1 MNKAFSLIL
10 LLVTTTLALGQ
21 GKLRFDNDSSR
32 LIYITSDVTWLAW
45 PDVGKSVG
53 GFPLAGSS
61 AYTGAGSTIAAL
73 AGSPSFTVDL
83 FGGATAG
90 SLTWRATTTIADVN
104 FAGFVN
110 PVNVTFADLS
120 AGVPAFFQIQVFDSR
135 ATSASGAWSMGGYA
149 GESPIFTAVPQVS
162 VYSPIYQTEAPVYST
177 WAAGTFTPRD
187 YAGYPGYQGAIEL
200 TSDMAYYWLQTSVVG
215 SGTISANPPGPYYFQ
230 IEVVVLTATAAAGW
244 AFDHWTGD
252 VTGSQN
258 PVSLTLD
265 YYRPYS
271 SVQAVFL
278 QVGFAP
284 SITQQPM
291 SQVGYCGNSVTF
303 DVSATGNSPRGYQWQ
318 KDGAVISGAT
328 RTSLVL
334 TNLQATNA
342 VRYTVVVTNSF
353 GSITSSNAYLA
364 VNPPGVSLA
373 LYSGLTIGGV
383 AGRAYGIQYNTDL
396 TSSTGWQG
404 MTNLTLDVPTGLW
417 FDVQPATQ
425 YQRFY
430 RVVPGPV
437 PTP

>member
-1 MNKAFSLIL
+1 MKKAFSLIL

-32 LIYITSDVTWLAW
+32 LIYITSDFAWLAW
-45 PDVGKSVG
+45 PDLGKTVA
-53 GFPLAGSS
+53 GFQLAGSS

-73 AGSPSFTVDL
+73 AGSPSFTVGL

-90 SLTWRATTTIADVN
+90 SLTLRATTTIADVN
-104 FAGFVN
+104 FAGLVN
-110 PVNVTFADLS
+110 PVNVIFDGLP
-120 AGVPAFFQIQVFDSR
+120 AGVPAYFQIQVYDSR
-135 ATSASGAWSMGGYA
+135 AANAQIAWADGFYA
-149 GESPIFTAVPQVS
+149 GSSPIFTAVPQTS
-162 VYSPIYQTEAPVYST
+162 VYSPIYQTYPPVSST
-177 WAAGTFTPRD
+177 WAAGTFTPLD
-187 YAGYPGYQGAIEL
+187 YAGYPGYEGAIEL
-200 TSDMAYYWLQTSVVG
+200 SSGTMPDFWLQTSVVG
-215 SGTISANPPGPYYFQ
+215 SGTISAAPPGPYYFPNT
-230 IEVVVLTATAAAGW
+230 VVVLTATAALGW

-258 PVSLTLD
+258 PVSLTMNWS
-265 YYRPYS
+265 YG
-271 SVQAVFL
+271 VQAVFL
-278 QVGFAP
+278 QVDFPP

-291 SQVGYCGNSVTF
+291 SQVGYCGKSVTF
-303 DVSATGNSPRGYQWQ
+303 DVAATGNPPPGYLWQ
-318 KDGAVISGAT
+318 KDGAAISGAT

-342 VRYTVVVTNSF
+342 GRYTVVVTNSL

-383 AGRAYGIQYNTDL
+383 AGRAYGIQYNTGL
-396 TSSTGWQG
+396 TNSTGWQG

-430 RVVPGPV
+430 RVVPGPI
-437 PTP
+437 PIP

>member
-73 AGSPSFTVDL
+73 AGSPSFVAAL
-83 FGGATAG
+83 YGGATAG
-90 SLTWRATTTIADVN
+90 SLTLRATTTIADVN

-110 PVNVTFADLS
+110 PVNVTFADLP

-177 WAAGTFTPRD
+177 WAAGTFTPWD
-187 YAGYPGYQGAIEL
+187 YVGYPGYEGAIEL
-200 TSDMAYYWLQTSVVG
+200 NSDMADFWLQTSVVG
-215 SGTISANPPGPYYFQ
+215 SGTISAAPPGPYYFPNT
-230 IEVVVLTATAAAGW
+230 VVVLTATAALGW

-258 PVSLTLD
+258 PVSLTMNWS
-265 YYRPYS
+265 YG
-271 SVQAVFL
+271 VQAVFL
-278 QVGFAP
+278 QVDFPP

-291 SQVGYCGNSVTF
+291 SQVGYYGKSVTF
-303 DVSATGNSPRGYQWQ
+303 DVAATGNPPPGYLWQ
-318 KDGAVISGAT
+318 KDGAAISGAT

-342 VRYTVVVTNSF
+342 GRYTVVVTNSL

-383 AGRAYGIQYNTDL
+383 AGRAYGIQYNTGL
-396 TSSTGWQG
+396 TNSSGWQG

-417 FDVQPATQ
+417 FDVEPATQ
-425 YQRFY
+425 YQRFF
-430 RVVPGPV
+430 RVVPGPI
-437 PTP
+437 PIP